1 MQVDKN
7 KREEVTLDKNM
18 ADRKTGTPVGTEQ
31 NRDYAETYPNTAKPV
46 YQTCST
52 VLKDHVSLVYPGIHF
67 FLTAN

>member
-7 KREEVTLDKNM
+7 KREEVSLDHDKNM
-18 ADRKTGTPVGTEQ
+18 VDRKTGTPVGTEE

-52 VLKDHVSLVYPGIHF
+52 VSKDHVSLVY
-67 FLTAN
+67 L